1 MRKALTGKGINRIIT
16 PFMRIFTWQQRVI
29 VFGSTLL
36 TVGLF
41 VLAGYLI
48 GRLVNDVP
56 LLIALSVLVSYPFS
70 QFAII
75 KTLKKTNYGGA
86 LDKTK

>member
-1 MRKALTGKGINRIIT
+1 MRKPLTGNGLNRIIT
-16 PFMRIFTWQQRVI
+16 PFMRIFTWKQRVI

-41 VLAGYLI
+41 VLVGYLI
-48 GRLVNDVP
+48 GRLVNDIP
-56 LLIALSVLVSYPFS
+56 LLIALAVLVSYPFS

-75 KTLKKTNYGGA
+75 KALKKTNYGGA
-86 LDKTK
+86 LDKKN

>member
-1 MRKALTGKGINRIIT
+1 MRKALTGNRLNRIIT
-16 PFMRIFTWQQRVI
+16 PFMRIFTWKQRVI

-41 VLAGYLI
+41 VLVGYLI
-48 GRLVNDVP
+48 GRLVNDIP

-70 QFAII
+70 QFTII
-75 KTLKKTNYGGA
+75 KALKKTNYGGA
-86 LDKTK
+86 LEKKH